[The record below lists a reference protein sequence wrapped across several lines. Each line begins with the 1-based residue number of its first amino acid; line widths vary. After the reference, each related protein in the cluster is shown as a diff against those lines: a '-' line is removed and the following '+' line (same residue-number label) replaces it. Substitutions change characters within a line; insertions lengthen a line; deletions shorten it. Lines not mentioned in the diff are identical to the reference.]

1 MEVAS
6 MGPTGCSHASVLPC
20 PHVHR
25 NMHTVWSEKASSFC
39 QVGKWTLELKGWS
52 LTCDNFARD
61 TRRINEVRVQIIA
74 QLPYPRINARQ
85 LLSLV
90 AGITLSSLPVY
101 S

>member
-25 NMHTVWSEKASSFC
+25 NMHTVWS
-39 QVGKWTLELKGWS
+39 GKWTLELKGWS